1 MPQPSTSAI
10 TPPKTKQHLSIN
22 CITRF
27 TIAFLKLKTRD
38 RHYLL
43 WSASQPQN
51 KPSPNGENQDTI
63 RQGNSLEEED
73 RNQRV
78 LTPSANLLTIDIK
91 EITSGS
97 LENKCKVFR

>member
-1 MPQPSTSAI
+1 LHNKIYNSVFEIENSRQT
-10 TPPKTKQHLSIN
+10 LS
-22 CITRF
+22 
-27 TIAFLKLKTRD
+27 
-38 RHYLL
+38 L

-51 KPSPNGENQDTI
+51 KPSPNGENQETG

-97 LENKCKVFR
+97 LESKCKVFR